1 MDKFISS
8 ERPIEHPWLTS
19 IAGDSKEAA
28 ALLGRSED
36 EQRAAGY
43 FHTLREILQ
52 QPATWLA
59 TGALMAP
66 MAKELESVIEGVRT
80 LVLTG
85 SGSSQYAAECI
96 RLSLQNSLSIP
107 VQTLGGGALLTHKG
121 REIGPARPGLQ
132 LSLGRSGD
140 SPESVGAISVIL
152 ASEPE
157 IRHLVV
163 TCNAEGR
170 LAKTYADNPRV
181 KVILLAEQTNDC
193 SLVMTSSF
201 TNMVLAAAFL
211 GMLSAPDTYIN
222 LVEDLSRKAEELL
235 RTHIDTLAALARR
248 NFARA
253 IFLASGAGLGAARES
268 ALKMLE
274 MTAGGVWSTSESYLG
289 LRHGPMSAVH
299 PDTLIVCFLS
309 SDPLVRAYECDL
321 IRELNEK
328 QLGMAKLIFGD
339 SIPADLAQPQDVVI
353 ECDGLRE
360 LGDENAPVLD
370 VILGQLLAFFRCLD
384 EGLKPDSPSAG
395 GVISRVVQEFRLH
408 GPEI

>member
-1 MDKFISS
+1 VDKFITS

-19 IAGDSKEAA
+19 IAGASKEVA
-28 ALLGRSED
+28 ALLDRSDD
-36 EQRAAGY
+36 EQRTAGY

-52 QPATWLA
+52 QPATWLE
-59 TGALMAP
+59 TGALMTPLAE
-66 MAKELESVIEGVRT
+66 ELQSVIEGVRT

-96 RLSLQNSLSIP
+96 RLALQSSLKIP
-107 VQTLGGGALLTHKG
+107 VQTLGGGALLTHEG
-121 REIGPARPGLQ
+121 REIGPARPGLL

-170 LAKTYADNPRV
+170 LTKTYADNPRV

-211 GMLSAPDTYIN
+211 GMLNAPDQYMK
-222 LVEDLSRKAEELL
+222 LVEGLSRKAEDLL
-235 RTHIDTLAALARR
+235 RTHIDTLAALSRR
-248 NFARA
+248 KFARA

-274 MTAGGVWSTSESYLG
+274 MTAGGVWATSESYLA

-321 IRELNEK
+321 IRELNDK
-328 QLGMAKLIFGD
+328 QLGMAKLIFGE
-339 SIPADLAQPQDVVI
+339 SIPAGLAQSQDVVI
-353 ECDGLRE
+353 ECDGLGE

-370 VILGQLLAFFRCLD
+370 VILGQLLAFFRCLK

-408 GPEI
+408 GPEN